1 MDEDVCKK
9 KKKIQF
15 WNIFLSFH
23 FKDSKPFSQK
33 YLRLLSISII
43 ELLSLQFT
51 ISSFNEK
58 ESFLELVP
66 PKCARF
72 TGFRRRHIA
81 CYSVIRVEWFLR
93 EQNYIQYMLCQIVKI
108 APHTKIYKS
117 FWSLRQGKYLLR
129 FFKKLQMKRNSK
141 TFRFSFV

>member
-1 MDEDVCKK
+1 MQEEE
-9 KKKIQF
+9 KIPILKYF
-15 WNIFLSFH
+15 LIFSFQGLKT
-23 FKDSKPFSQK
+23 FFTEM

-58 ESFLELVP
+58 ESFLEP

-81 CYSVIRVEWFLR
+81 CYSVIRVE
-93 EQNYIQYMLCQIVKI
+93 
-108 APHTKIYKS
+108 
-117 FWSLRQGKYLLR
+117 
-129 FFKKLQMKRNSK
+129 
-141 TFRFSFV
+141 

>member
-1 MDEDVCKK
+1 MQEEEKNPILK
-9 KKKIQF
+9 YF
-15 WNIFLSFH
+15 LIFSFQGLKT
-23 FKDSKPFSQK
+23 FFTEM
-33 YLRLLSISII
+33 YLRLLSISTI

-81 CYSVIRVEWFLR
+81 CYSVIRVE
-93 EQNYIQYMLCQIVKI
+93 
-108 APHTKIYKS
+108 
-117 FWSLRQGKYLLR
+117 
-129 FFKKLQMKRNSK
+129 
-141 TFRFSFV
+141 